1 MKKFLLSTLFTF
13 GFSSLA
19 VFAINVEFNTVNPN
33 YLNNG
38 FIQNTSVY
46 QKKQNVLLQDNV
58 FSSPAL
64 KSIVNE
70 EKDTKKEERN
80 INNYSV
86 FSPEEYK
93 PANFDKEAVLFII
106 DFSGSM
112 TEKINGK
119 EKIDMAIDT
128 MYNILPQL
136 SPNAQLGLRL
146 YGHKNSITPIDACRA
161 SDLIVPI
168 EPNNASRIYS
178 ELTKAKAKGN
188 TPITYSLKQAVE
200 KDFANFTG
208 KKRIIL
214 LTDGG
219 ENCDESPC
227 TYATNI
233 LTQRPDISIDVIAFD
248 VNNPEA
254 DAQLKCTALVTSGKF
269 YKANSESQLV
279 ESLKNSLNI
288 HKDVQGVILKDLK

>member
-1 MKKFLLSTLFTF
+1 MKKILLILFFAF

-19 VFAINVEFNTVNPN
+19 VLAINVEFNTINPN
-33 YLNNG
+33 YVNNG
-38 FIQNTSVY
+38 FIQNTSIY
-46 QKKQNVLLQDNV
+46 QKKQNILLQDNV

-64 KSIVNE
+64 KNIVTE
-70 EKDTKKEERN
+70 EKDTKKEERK

-93 PANFDKEAVLFII
+93 PANYDKEAVLFVI

-112 TEKINGK
+112 SEKINGK

-200 KDFANFTG
+200 KDFAYFKG

-248 VNNPEA
+248 INNPEA

-288 HKDVQGVILKDLK
+288 QKDVQGVIIKDLK